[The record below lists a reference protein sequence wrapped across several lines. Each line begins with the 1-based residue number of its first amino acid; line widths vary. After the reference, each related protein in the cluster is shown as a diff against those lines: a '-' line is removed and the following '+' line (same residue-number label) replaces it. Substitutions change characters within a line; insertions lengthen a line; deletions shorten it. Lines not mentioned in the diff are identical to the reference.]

1 MPHKPLRQLAA
12 EKARGNKPCN
22 PSQLGDPIDLKA
34 ETSDREPDPAAE
46 AEMEAEAE
54 PSSPSPYPPSVVAG
68 GGGGGGKKRDRGK
81 GGDRDRIGTD
91 LKIPRAALEGDA
103 MARGEEEGVVV
114 GLGSGAG
121 PVGGVR
127 KGSKL

>member
-12 EKARGNKPCN
+12 EKARGDKPAN

-34 ETSDREPDPAAE
+34 ETDDGPDPVE
-46 AEMEAEAE
+46 
-54 PSSPSPYPPSVVAG
+54 SPYSG
-68 GGGGGGKKRDRGK
+68 GGDNNGSNSRLPLAAGLKGDSDKRREEK
-81 GGDRDRIGTD
+81 
-91 LKIPRAALEGDA
+91 EG
-103 MARGEEEGVVV
+103 GVVV

-127 KGSKL
+127 KKGAKL

>member
-12 EKARGNKPCN
+12 EKARGNKPAN

-34 ETSDREPDPAAE
+34 ETSDGEDPVE
-46 AEMEAEAE
+46 
-54 PSSPSPYPPSVVAG
+54 SPGNGS
-68 GGGGGGKKRDRGK
+68 
-81 GGDRDRIGTD
+81 GDIIGRNGLD
-91 LKIPRAALEGDA
+91 IPRVSLEGDSGKK
-103 MARGEEEGVVV
+103 GEERGVVV

-127 KGSKL
+127 KRGSKL

>member
-54 PSSPSPYPPSVVAG
+54 SSPPPPYPPSVVAG
-68 GGGGGGKKRDRGK
+68 GGGGGGGKERDRGK
-81 GGDRDRIGTD
+81 GGDRDRIGTG
-91 LKIPRAALEGDA
+91 LTIPRAALEGDA
-103 MARGEEEGVVV
+103 KARGEEQGVV
-114 GLGSGAG
+114 L
-121 PVGGVR
+121 
-127 KGSKL
+127 

>member
-12 EKARGNKPCN
+12 EKARGNKPAN

-34 ETSDREPDPAAE
+34 ETSDGEDPVE
-46 AEMEAEAE
+46 T
-54 PSSPSPYPPSVVAG
+54 P
-68 GGGGGGKKRDRGK
+68 RD
-81 GGDRDRIGTD
+81 GDSIGTD
-91 LKIPRAALEGDA
+91 LSVPRAAVEGDRNK
-103 MARGEEEGVVV
+103 RGEERGVVV

-127 KGSKL
+127 KTGSKL

>member
-12 EKARGNKPCN
+12 EKARGNKPAN

-34 ETSDREPDPAAE
+34 ETSDGEDPVE
-46 AEMEAEAE
+46 
-54 PSSPSPYPPSVVAG
+54 SP
-68 GGGGGGKKRDRGK
+68 RDD
-81 GGDRDRIGTD
+81 GDRTGTD
-91 LKIPRAALEGDA
+91 LAIPRESLEGDPNT
-103 MARGEEEGVVV
+103 RGEERGVVV

-127 KGSKL
+127 KRGSKL